1 VYALY
6 IVNSQELLVLNGTLP
21 PNEIQVHSAD
31 RVMEIGEEWEKVC
44 SLV

>member
-1 VYALY
+1 MYALY
-6 IVNSQELLVLNGTLP
+6 VVNSQELLVLNGTLL

-31 RVMEIGEEWEKVC
+31 RVVKIGEEWEKVC